1 MNDQDPSTPTT
12 PASTPTTPAAT
23 TPAAPASDGGVI
35 ATPAGTNSNIA
46 VGTIDL
52 SVYFKDGEPGVYDP
66 DKIAALV
73 KERDTKAKSASY
85 FQSQFMQK
93 NEVPAT
99 VEGYAEHFKPDSVY
113 ESLMDKQ
120 EVKDTIQAIRE
131 FGLKEGLSPR
141 AVNAFIDFSLKQAV
155 ANNEFD
161 MRTPEQIKA
170 ESDKAT
176 EAEKEKLT
184 PFLQSTHRTFEEQ
197 TELLNK
203 FFDAPSVFTNDAEVK
218 EFLQKAATE
227 SATGYK
233 IVSYLIDA
241 IEFGGYKALPSQ
253 GDSLGIGAS
262 EFWSKYNA
270 ESDPVKREAMLAQF
284 EQQNPQK

>member
-1 MNDQDPSTPTT
+1 MNNQDPTTTPATPNTGNPPSTP
-12 PASTPTTPAAT
+12 ATPT
-23 TPAAPASDGGVI
+23 SDPVV
-35 ATPAGTNSNIA
+35 APAGTNNNIT

-52 SVYFKDGEPGVYDP
+52 SAYFKDDEPGVYDP

-184 PFLQSTHRTFEEQ
+184 PFLESTHRTFEEQ

-253 GDSLGIGAS
+253 GDSLGIGAN

-270 ESDPVKREAMLAQF
+270 ESDPVKREAMLTQF

>member
-1 MNDQDPSTPTT
+1 MNDQDPTTT
-12 PASTPTTPAAT
+12 PATPNTGNPPSTPATPT
-23 TPAAPASDGGVI
+23 SDPVV
-35 ATPAGTNSNIA
+35 APAGTNSNIA

-52 SVYFKDGEPGVYDP
+52 SAYFKDGEPGVYDP

-176 EAEKEKLT
+176 AAEKEKLT
-184 PFLQSTHRTFEEQ
+184 PFLESTHRTFEEQ

-253 GDSLGIGAS
+253 GDSLGIGAN

-270 ESDPVKREAMLAQF
+270 ESDPVKREAMLTQF

>member
-1 MNDQDPSTPTT
+1 MNDQDPTTT
-12 PASTPTTPAAT
+12 PATPNTGNQPSTPATPT
-23 TPAAPASDGGVI
+23 SDPVV
-35 ATPAGTNSNIA
+35 APAGTNNNIT

-52 SVYFKDGEPGVYDP
+52 SAYFKDGEPGVYDP

-184 PFLQSTHRTFEEQ
+184 PFLESTHRTFEEQ

-253 GDSLGIGAS
+253 GDSLGIGAN

-270 ESDPVKREAMLAQF
+270 ESDPVKREAMLTQF

>member
-1 MNDQDPSTPTT
+1 MNNQDPTTTPTT
-12 PASTPTTPAAT
+12 PNTGNPPSTPAT
-23 TPAAPASDGGVI
+23 QTSDPVV
-35 ATPAGTNSNIA
+35 APAGTNNNIT

-52 SVYFKDGEPGVYDP
+52 SAYFKDDEPGVYDP

-253 GDSLGIGAS
+253 GDSLGIGAN

-270 ESDPVKREAMLAQF
+270 ESDPVKREAMLTQF

>member
-1 MNDQDPSTPTT
+1 MNDQDPTTTPTT
-12 PASTPTTPAAT
+12 ANTGNPPSTPATPT
-23 TPAAPASDGGVI
+23 SDPVV
-35 ATPAGTNSNIA
+35 APAGTNNNIT

-52 SVYFKDGEPGVYDP
+52 SAYFKDDEPGVYDP

-176 EAEKEKLT
+176 AAEKEKLT
-184 PFLQSTHRTFEEQ
+184 PFLESTHRTFEEQ

-253 GDSLGIGAS
+253 GDSLGIGAN

-270 ESDPVKREAMLAQF
+270 ESDPVKREAMLTQF